1 MSSIVLHV
9 LTFSELVIKKRS
21 TKELFCTSGQNLW
34 KIPAKEIIFSKAA
47 GLNHDKVSNCTK
59 RELLHR
65 YFSIFLIIDGSWNRT
80 FIFAEHI
87 PMATSHLTNVHQF

>member
-1 MSSIVLHV
+1 MSSIVLHI
-9 LTFSELVIKKRS
+9 LIFSELVIKKRS

-59 RELLHR
+59 WELLHR
-65 YFSIFLIIDGSWNRT
+65 YFSIFLIIDGS
-80 FIFAEHI
+80 
-87 PMATSHLTNVHQF
+87 